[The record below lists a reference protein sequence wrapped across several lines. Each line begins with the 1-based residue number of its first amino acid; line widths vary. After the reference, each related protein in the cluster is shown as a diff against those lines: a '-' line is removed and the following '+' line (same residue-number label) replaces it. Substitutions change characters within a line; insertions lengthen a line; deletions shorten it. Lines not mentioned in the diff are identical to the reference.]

1 MVMVAPRASRVWM
14 LCAVARL
21 NVYLPGDPV
30 AEAKKAGL
38 NRVHHGR
45 TLHALDAARD
55 EAITRHGWVVVDAVD
70 SDRCA
75 ACVVACEKNHDVA
88 APDWR
93 PQPSR
98 DGVRRRCRFVVL
110 HIEVVKERAASAT
123 ARSPSPEST
132 VSITSPIL

>member
-1 MVMVAPRASRVWM
+1 MAAPSMRLMQRGTRPSRAM
-14 LCAVARL
+14 
-21 NVYLPGDPV
+21 
-30 AEAKKAGL
+30 AG
-38 NRVHHGR
+38 
-45 TLHALDAARD
+45 
-55 EAITRHGWVVVDAVD
+55 VVVDAVD